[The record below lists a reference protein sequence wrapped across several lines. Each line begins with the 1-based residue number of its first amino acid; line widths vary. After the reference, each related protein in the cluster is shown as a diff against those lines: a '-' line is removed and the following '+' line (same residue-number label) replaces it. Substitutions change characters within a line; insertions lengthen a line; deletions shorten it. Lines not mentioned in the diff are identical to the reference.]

1 MSLQHGLIIT
11 TKIYTKLK
19 EYMINKDSNR
29 LIYHF
34 DFSNRKVE
42 VTPNLFWWLVSRVAC
57 VAR

>member
-1 MSLQHGLIIT
+1 MSSQRGLTIT
-11 TKIYTKLK
+11 TKIYTRLR
-19 EYMINKDSNR
+19 EYTISKDSDR

-42 VTPNLFWWLVSRVAC
+42 VTPNLFWWLVFRVVY